1 MTNTEIK
8 WIKSL
13 VQKKNRDDEK
23 VFLVEG
29 EKMADELRQS
39 GFAIRKIVATKPLP
53 FTIPRLSPD
62 YVSAKTMQQLSLL
75 KTPTP
80 VLAVVE
86 QPVHP
91 PFPAIDRDELLL
103 ALDNVQDPGN
113 VGTIIRTADW
123 FGIRHIVCSPDTA
136 DCYSPKVV
144 QATMGAIFRVNI
156 YRAALPVF
164 LRQAQLH
171 TIIYGTF
178 LDGENLYKK
187 KLTAGGVIV
196 IGNEGNG
203 ISPDVAAEVSSR
215 LLIPS
220 FPEGSARS
228 ESLNAAVSAAI
239 VCAAFRRG
247 IRD

>member
-1 MTNTEIK
+1 MIHAEIK
-8 WIKSL
+8 WIQSL
-13 VQKKNRDDEK
+13 AQKKNRDTERLF
-23 VFLVEG
+23 VVEG
-29 EKMADELRQS
+29 EKMTDELRQS
-39 GFAIRKIVATKPLP
+39 GFAIRKIVAVKPLP
-53 FTIPRLSPD
+53 YAIPGALPE
-62 YVSAKTMQQLSLL
+62 YVDTKTMQRLSLL

-86 QPVHP
+86 QPARP
-91 PFPAIDRDELLL
+91 PFPAIDRNELLL

-123 FGIRHIVCSPDTA
+123 FGIRHVVCSPGTA

-144 QATMGAIFRVNI
+144 QATMGAIFRVNS
-156 YRAALPVF
+156 YYTPLPAF
-164 LRQAQLH
+164 LRQAKRH
-171 TIIYGTF
+171 TIVYGAS
-178 LDGENLYKK
+178 LDGENLYTKP
-187 KLTAGGVIV
+187 LTVGGIIV

-220 FPEGSARS
+220 FPEGSGRS

-239 VCAAFRRG
+239 VCAAFRMRYM
-247 IRD
+247 R

>member
-1 MTNTEIK
+1 MTNAEIK

-13 VQKKNRDDEK
+13 AQKKRRDDEK
-23 VFLVEG
+23 LFVVEG
-29 EKMADELRQS
+29 EKMADELRHS
-39 GFAIRKIVATKPLP
+39 GFTIRKIIATTPLP
-53 FTIPRLSPD
+53 FSIPQLSPD
-62 YVSAKTMQQLSLL
+62 YVDAKTMQRLSLL

-86 QPVHP
+86 QPVRQ
-91 PFPAIDRDELLL
+91 PFPAIDRSELLL

-123 FGIRHIVCSPDTA
+123 FGIRHIVCAPGTA

-156 YRAALPVF
+156 YRAALPAF
-164 LRQAQLH
+164 LQQAQLH
-171 TIIYGTF
+171 TTIYGAF
-178 LDGENLYKK
+178 LDGENFYKK

-239 VCAAFRRG
+239 LCAAFRRG
-247 IRD
+247 TMN